1 MPKYR
6 YVIIDQQG
14 RERSGTVQAPNSEA
28 VRTALR
34 AKLASV
40 KNLWELTPSGH
51 LTPCFEEPVE
61 AGSGRLWTLATAVGG
76 LLFALCVLVWA
87 WPKST
92 STTDTPLTQI
102 SFRATGTLQSELAG
116 AELTDLKLYGVM
128 PEIFLQREGRV
139 DPDTGRFELSFDFET
154 RHVPRALVLEVE
166 KDRRR
171 WEIDQ
176 KTLGGETA
184 MELGTIFVKAPP
196 VENRS

>member
-6 YVIIDQQG
+6 YVIIDQHG

-40 KNLWELTPSGH
+40 KNLWELTSTGH
-51 LTPCFEEPVE
+51 LTPCFEESVSPR
-61 AGSGRLWTLATAVGG
+61 SGRLWTLTTAIGS
-76 LLFALCVLVWA
+76 LLFALCVMAWA
-87 WPKST
+87 WPENNAKT
-92 STTDTPLTQI
+92 ETPLTQI
-102 SFRATGTLQSELAG
+102 SFQATGTLRADLAG

-139 DPDTGRFELSFDFET
+139 DPETGNFELSFDFET
-154 RHVPRALVLEVE
+154 RQIPRALVIEVE
-166 KDRRR
+166 KDRQR

-176 KTLGGETA
+176 KTLGGENA
-184 MELGTIFVKAPP
+184 VDLGTIFVKAPA